1 MLRLVTVAVVALA
14 VVASAVLNLQ
24 LGDRHADGVLVL
36 RVFRWRLSD
45 HLDPVAG
52 CRQVSSNP
60 AHRHDRSRKCVD
72 GAHHGQVLSD
82 VLHDP
87 GLGRAANVRLV
98 LDVDCSVEIK
108 MLHFFKKNK
117 ST

>member
-1 MLRLVTVAVVALA
+1 MLRLVTVTVVALA

-24 LGDRHADGVLVL
+24 LGDRHSDGVLVL
-36 RVFRWRLSD
+36 GVFRRRLSD

-52 CRQVSSNP
+52 CRQVSSDP
-60 AHRHDRSRKCVD
+60 AHRHDRSREGVD

-87 GLGRAANVRLV
+87 GLGRAADVRLV
-98 LDVDCSVEIK
+98 LDVDRSVDIK
-108 MLHFFKKNK
+108 SLHFSSKIN
-117 ST
+117 